1 MGNEL
6 EAYER
11 AGLQK
16 LIQWVKKWVKTRE
29 WTNYAMKQ
37 MKWSIMELKQQLKH
51 LEFK

>member
-16 LIQWVKKWVKTRE
+16 LMQWVKTRE
-29 WTNYAMKQ
+29 WTNYAMLTNE
-37 MKWSIMELKQQLKH
+37 MDYNGT
-51 LEFK
+51 

>member
-16 LIQWVKKWVKTRE
+16 LMQWVKKWVKTRE
-29 WTNYAMKQ
+29 WTNYAMLTNE
-37 MKWSIMELKQQLKH
+37 MDYNGT
-51 LEFK
+51 